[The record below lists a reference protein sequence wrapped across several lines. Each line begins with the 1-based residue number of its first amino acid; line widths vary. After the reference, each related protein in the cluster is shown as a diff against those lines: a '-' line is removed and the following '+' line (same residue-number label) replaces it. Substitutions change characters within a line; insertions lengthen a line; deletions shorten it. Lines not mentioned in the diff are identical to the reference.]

1 MSVSGRVAG
10 IKWLPVA
17 LRLHDDIAMAAMT
30 VADSSNIDN
39 LSRLVFMW
47 RGEVNSVCILV

>member
-47 RGEVNSVCILV
+47 RGEVNCVCILV